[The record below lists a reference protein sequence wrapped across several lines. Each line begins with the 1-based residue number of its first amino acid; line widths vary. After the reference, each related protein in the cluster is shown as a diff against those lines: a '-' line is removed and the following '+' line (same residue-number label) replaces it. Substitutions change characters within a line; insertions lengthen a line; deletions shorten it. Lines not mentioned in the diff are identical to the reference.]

1 MVKTV
6 VNLKDYMP
14 ALPEVI
20 SPKGSLT
27 LGIIVRQTC
36 CALWNAKQQPFYNA
50 AVSIDPS
57 TSPSGAV
64 WYDKATVVDQIIDHI
79 QNNESNDGIEL
90 PVALVYARFSDW
102 ARANNISRKQL
113 KLQAKAKMIAM
124 AQAAE

>member
-20 SPKGSLT
+20 SPKGSLS
-27 LGIIVRQTC
+27 LGIIVRQAC
-36 CALWNAKQQPFYNA
+36 CVLWNAKQQPFYNA
-50 AVSIDPS
+50 ATSVDVS

-79 QNNESNDGIEL
+79 QSAESNQGVEL
-90 PVALVYARFSDW
+90 PVALVHARFADW
-102 ARANNISRKQL
+102 ARANNISRRQL
-113 KLQAKAKMIAM
+113 KLQAKSSMIAA